1 MAKYHLSSDGNPRV
15 CTAEKGNCPLG
26 GDAPHFASKVAARAA
41 YEASVDVKVLAS
53 ASRKKNRYGQPE
65 EVDPALKR
73 EAEPLETVKPEPEY
87 ESRIEHKNLGSLKGG
102 QKFYDNDGELV
113 EIVSTKT
120 GSKNS
125 TIVAKDAAGKERKIY
140 RSKDELV
147 QAIVKTQTE
156 ESKARSMDAYREENL
171 ERALKSYEPRQAKVL
186 GDLMVKTQE
195 GYRADSWDYKR
206 LMDASATDEVYAT
219 YDRTVDMVKQSIA
232 EKREGY
238 ENETQ
243 PYSRA
248 FKLVEAEFTKEIL
261 RNATRGESNS
271 TSDVSNVAE
280 RELMRAKAEFLDN
293 IRWA

>member
-15 CTAEKGNCPLG
+15 CTAADGNCPLG
-26 GDAPHFASKVAARAA
+26 GDAPHFASKVAARSA

-53 ASRKKNRYGQPE
+53 ASRKKTRFGQQD

-73 EAEPLETVKPEPEY
+73 EKEAIETVKPEREY
-87 ESRIEHKNLGSLKGG
+87 VSEIEHKELGALKDG
-102 QKFYDNDGELV
+102 QQFYDIDGE
-113 EIVSTKT
+113 IVTISTIKT

-125 TIVAKDAAGKERKIY
+125 NIVAKDSNGKERKIY
-140 RSKDELV
+140 RPKDQVV
-147 QAIVKTQTE
+147 QALVKTETE
-156 ESKARSMDAYREENL
+156 ESKARGMAAYREENL
-171 ERALKSYEPRQAKVL
+171 ERALKNYEPRQAKVL

-219 YDRTVDMVKQSIA
+219 YDRTVDMVKQKIA
-232 EKREGY
+232 DKKEGY
-238 ENETQ
+238 QNETQ
-243 PYSRA
+243 PYNRA
-248 FKLVEAEFTKEIL
+248 FKIVEAEFTKEIL

-293 IRWA
+293 IRWG